1 MPADADNGCMPFGPS
16 ETIRAAVEKLI
27 AAGSGF
33 VIFDDGKEDEYVQFS
48 LEPKGLM
55 FNWPT
60 MLPSYQARLEDVA
73 ALLGEFEFHEAS
85 ADHDV
90 GTYEVAE
97 EGIYAQFGKD
107 VDRIERFTL
116 ESFRRLFA
124 QSEWLK
130 LNANVEE

>member
-1 MPADADNGCMPFGPS
+1 MPFGPS
-16 ETIRAAVEKLI
+16 ETIRDAVEKLI

-33 VIFDDGKEDEYVQFS
+33 VIFDDGKKDEYVQFAF
-48 LEPKGLM
+48 EPKGLM

-60 MLPSYQARLEDVA
+60 MLPSYEAKIEDVA
-73 ALLGEFEFHEAS
+73 ALLREFDFHEAS
-85 ADHDV
+85 DDLDV
-90 GTYEVAE
+90 GTYEVADD
-97 EGIYAQFGKD
+97 GIDAQFGKD

-116 ESFRRLFA
+116 EAFHRLFA

>member
-1 MPADADNGCMPFGPS
+1 MPFGPS
-16 ETIRAAVEKLI
+16 QTIREAVEKLI
-27 AAGSGF
+27 AAGAGF

-60 MLPSYQARLEDVA
+60 MLPSYEEKLDEVA
-73 ALLGEFEFHEAS
+73 ALLREFDFHEATQNLEVGS
-85 ADHDV
+85 FEIADD
-90 GTYEVAE
+90 
-97 EGIYAQFGKD
+97 GIYAQFGKD

-116 ESFRRLFA
+116 ETFSRLFA

-130 LNANVEE
+130 LNVRVDE